1 MGTRNLL
8 FTTGTLLLLAAPFF
22 GGFFIQRKRR
32 VAFLILLPFL
42 WLLHRYACIPILDER
57 TLLLKESN
65 YYTIRLKGNS
75 RDSKDRLITLYLD
88 SLNHSC
94 SDPDNPFRLEY
105 RYIQSYKE
113 IIQGQADRKESFK
126 TLFIGGGGYTF
137 PRFIEARYPNA
148 EIDVVEID
156 PEVTQVSKKY
166 LGISLTSKIQTFN
179 EDGRWF
185 VMNCK
190 GEERYD
196 FIFEDAFNDLSI
208 PYHLTTKEFAIQLK
222 RLLKKDGLL
231 LTNVIDR
238 FVKGSFLPSYIRTLE
253 DVFGK
258 GNVHLITLGPFQ
270 DDMGVVNRVVVTSP
284 QKLDIEDLD
293 NNFNRMGQDERISH
307 IMPQEKLQHYLN
319 QFSPV
324 ILTDDYVP
332 IDNLTAPNF
341 K

>member
-1 MGTRNLL
+1 
-8 FTTGTLLLLAAPFF
+8 
-22 GGFFIQRKRR
+22 
-32 VAFLILLPFL
+32 
-42 WLLHRYACIPILDER
+42 
-57 TLLLKESN
+57 
-65 YYTIRLKGNS
+65 
-75 RDSKDRLITLYLD
+75 
-88 SLNHSC
+88 
-94 SDPDNPFRLEY
+94 
-105 RYIQSYKE
+105 
-113 IIQGQADRKESFK
+113 
-126 TLFIGGGGYTF
+126 
-137 PRFIEARYPNA
+137 
-148 EIDVVEID
+148 
-156 PEVTQVSKKY
+156 
-166 LGISLTSKIQTFN
+166 
-179 EDGRWF
+179 
-185 VMNCK
+185 
-190 GEERYD
+190 
-196 FIFEDAFNDLSI
+196 
-208 PYHLTTKEFAIQLK
+208 
-222 RLLKKDGLL
+222 LKKDGLL